1 MHLLS
6 QIILPLLSLLTVV
19 VVASSSTPASTT
31 DILYWPLTSTQPSLL
46 ARVSYDPTTLKSDVL
61 SYSSSLPVKNP
72 SSEDS
77 QDVVRVGLYTSS
89 PSDSKHWVGSLTS
102 LSALAGGADQVPT
115 IRLHLG
121 AVGEVYHV
129 SVKKSALEEGAVSEG
144 AVSEGAASGG
154 DPVVEVVSATAGP
167 RPHLN
172 RPIVVSPEGQGSE
185 EVVEK
190 TLLQK

>member
-144 AVSEGAASGG
+144 AASGG